1 MNPTIDLLKSHR
13 SIRKFEDKAV
23 TNEQIREIVS
33 AGQAAATSSNVQA
46 VTVIQVNSSATRQSM
61 AELAGGQTW
70 VTEAGTFMVWC
81 ADLRRSGAAC
91 SRAGG
96 QFEKGMTEHF
106 LIATIDVGL
115 AAQNAVI
122 AAESMG
128 LGICYIGG
136 LRNNPAKVAELLAL
150 PDQVY
155 PVFGLCLGYPA
166 QDPEIKPRLAVDAI
180 LMQDTYSEDQFDT
193 HFDDYNERLGHY
205 YQTRTGGTK
214 VSQWTDEMKKLV
226 GKESRP
232 HMRGFLDDQ
241 GFKMR

>member
-1 MNPTIDLLKSHR
+1 MNPTIDLLKAHR
-13 SIRKFEDKAV
+13 SIRKYTDEPVTDEQVRAV
-23 TNEQIREIVS
+23 VS
-33 AGQAAATSSNVQA
+33 AGQAAATSSNIQA
-46 VTVIQVNSSATRQSM
+46 VSVIQVNKPAMRESM
-61 AELAGGQTW
+61 AELAGGQPW
-70 VTEAGTFMVWC
+70 IIAAGAFMVWC

-91 SRAGG
+91 TRAGG
-96 QFEKGMTEHF
+96 DFEQGMTEHF
-106 LIATIDVGL
+106 LIATVDVAL

-136 LRNNPAKVAELLAL
+136 LRNNPAEVSKLLQL
-150 PDQVY
+150 PEQVY
-155 PVFGLCLGYPA
+155 PVFGLCLGHPA
-166 QDPEIKPRLAVDAI
+166 QDPVIKPRLALEAV
-180 LMQDTYSEDQFDT
+180 LMQDTYSSEQQDE

-205 YQTRTGGTK
+205 YATRTGGTK

-232 HMRGFLDDQ
+232 HMRDFLTDQ

>member
-1 MNPTIDLLKSHR
+1 MNPTIDLLKAHR
-13 SIRKFEDKAV
+13 SIRKFTDEAV
-23 TNEQIREIVS
+23 TNEQVREIVS

-46 VTVIQVNSSATRQSM
+46 VSVVQVNQPAVRESM
-61 AELAGGQTW
+61 AALAGGQPWITA
-70 VTEAGTFMVWC
+70 AGAFLVWC

-91 SRAGG
+91 ARAGG
-96 QFEKGMTEHF
+96 NFETGMTEHF
-106 LIATIDVGL
+106 LIATVDVAL
-115 AAQNAVI
+115 AAQNAVV
-122 AAESMG
+122 AAESIG

-136 LRNNPAKVAELLAL
+136 LRNNPAEVSELLKL
-150 PDQVY
+150 PEQVY
-155 PVFGLCLGYPA
+155 PVFGLCLGHPA
-166 QDPEIKPRLAVDAI
+166 QDPDIKPRLSLDAV
-180 LMQDTYSEDQFDT
+180 LMQDTYSADQQDA

-232 HMRGFLDDQ
+232 HMREFLTEQ